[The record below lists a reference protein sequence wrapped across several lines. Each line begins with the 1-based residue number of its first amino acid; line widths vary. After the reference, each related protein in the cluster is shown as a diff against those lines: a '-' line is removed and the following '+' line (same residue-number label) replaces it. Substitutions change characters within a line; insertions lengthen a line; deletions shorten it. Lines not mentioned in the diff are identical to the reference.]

1 MGLRESQLQGQEHS
15 FNVEAISL
23 VEGIDQN
30 QDLSFWA
37 QGSGIAGPRRKSVEG
52 SEALSFGFKGLGDR
66 VRPGGGG
73 KVRGM
78 VGHPWRPRKH
88 APMGVVC
95 PISVI

>member
-37 QGSGIAGPRRKSVEG
+37 QGSGIAGPRRESVEG
-52 SEALSFGFKGLGDR
+52 SEALSLDSRALVTGSGQGEGESEGEGRASMETKETC
-66 VRPGGGG
+66 PHGGS
-73 KVRGM
+73 M
-78 VGHPWRPRKH
+78 
-88 APMGVVC
+88 